1 MVNANGQQH
10 SWTASQVKK
19 SMESLGLSIPGKVTT
34 GDVTYAANMAYADF
48 YSDPLKDEAACLR
61 YAHKVANDPDG
72 YDGMIFCRWTAD
84 AIGKVIKLDWENLYS
99 MLELIE
105 AKDLEAL
112 MFFINVRV
120 VIIIICWIFSTIA
133 CIVDFWSG
141 TLTAKILGEKLMSH
155 GFRRTVVK
163 IGDYARVLMFA
174 FMIDAL
180 GSLLSF
186 YILPFATM
194 LCTLAILCIEGKSV
208 LENSKRRKAHAGD
221 VPDMI
226 KQIIQAA
233 TTEQG
238 NEVFDKIVKHVSL
251 NNKEK

>member
-1 MVNANGQQH
+1 
-10 SWTASQVKK
+10 
-19 SMESLGLSIPGKVTT
+19 
-34 GDVTYAANMAYADF
+34 
-48 YSDPLKDEAACLR
+48 
-61 YAHKVANDPDG
+61 
-72 YDGMIFCRWTAD
+72 
-84 AIGKVIKLDWENLYS
+84 

-105 AKDLEAL
+105 AKNLEAL
-112 MFFINVRV
+112 TFFIAVRA
-120 VIIIICWIFSTIA
+120 VIIVICWIFSTIA

-155 GFRRTVVK
+155 GFRRTIVK

-174 FMIDAL
+174 FMVDAL

-194 LCTLAILCIEGKSV
+194 LCALAILCIEGKSV

-233 TTEQG
+233 TAEQG
-238 NEVFDKIVKHVSL
+238 NEVFNKIVNQL
-251 NNKEK
+251 NTDKNDTYRH

>member
-1 MVNANGQQH
+1 
-10 SWTASQVKK
+10 
-19 SMESLGLSIPGKVTT
+19 
-34 GDVTYAANMAYADF
+34 
-48 YSDPLKDEAACLR
+48 
-61 YAHKVANDPDG
+61 
-72 YDGMIFCRWTAD
+72 
-84 AIGKVIKLDWENLYS
+84 

-112 MFFINVRV
+112 TFFIAVRA
-120 VIIIICWIFSTIA
+120 VIIVICWIFSIIA

-155 GFRRTVVK
+155 GFRRTIIK

-174 FMIDAL
+174 LMVDAL

-194 LCTLAILCIEGKSV
+194 LCALAILCIEGKSV

-233 TTEQG
+233 TAEQG
-238 NEVFDKIVKHVSL
+238 NEVLNKIINQL
-251 NNKEK
+251 NVNKNDTHKR

>member
-1 MVNANGQQH
+1 
-10 SWTASQVKK
+10 
-19 SMESLGLSIPGKVTT
+19 
-34 GDVTYAANMAYADF
+34 
-48 YSDPLKDEAACLR
+48 
-61 YAHKVANDPDG
+61 
-72 YDGMIFCRWTAD
+72 
-84 AIGKVIKLDWENLYS
+84 

-112 MFFINVRV
+112 MFFITVRV
-120 VIIIICWIFSTIA
+120 VIIVICWIFSTIA

-155 GFRRTVVK
+155 GFRRTVIK

-174 FMIDAL
+174 FMVDAL
-180 GSLLSF
+180 GSLLLF

-194 LCTLAILCIEGKSV
+194 LCALAILCIEGKSV

-238 NEVFDKIVKHVSL
+238 HEVFNKIVNQLNVNKNDTYKH
-251 NNKEK
+251 